1 VGKIFGSS
9 ERVGAAWM
17 WSRLIIVVAAVVY
30 DAGFGDVL
38 GKFFGIKANGELRN
52 RFKTGHRL

>member
-9 ERVGAAWM
+9 ERVGAAWT
-17 WSRLIIVVAAVVY
+17 WNRLIIVVAAVVY

-38 GKFFGIKANGELRN
+38 SEFFWYKDEWKVTR
-52 RFKTGHRL
+52 